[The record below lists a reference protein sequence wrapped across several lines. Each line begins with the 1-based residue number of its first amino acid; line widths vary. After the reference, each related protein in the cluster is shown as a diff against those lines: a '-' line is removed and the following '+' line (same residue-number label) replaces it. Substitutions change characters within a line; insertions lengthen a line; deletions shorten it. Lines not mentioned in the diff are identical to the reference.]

1 MQCGFESVWEAGVK
15 ANWTSIACAGLLAAL
30 VVGPPGCT
38 TMSVEERDAKRAE
51 LDAMADTAV
60 ETLLEAK
67 PQSRQVLERSLG
79 YIVIDMKV
87 TKIPMVGA
95 GNGLGVVVDRRTDT
109 RSYLKVSRF
118 EVGGG
123 LGAQKFKAIIVFDDG
138 KLLDRAAAGTWR
150 YDAGAELAAGTA
162 SSDGSVQA
170 APKGFQAYR
179 LVEGGALA
187 TVTVRVAHAR
197 PYLD

>member
-1 MQCGFESVWEAGVK
+1 MRT
-15 ANWTSIACAGLLAAL
+15 NWTSIAGAGLLVALVAAL
-30 VVGPPGCT
+30 PGCAAL
-38 TMSVEERDAKRAE
+38 SVEEREAKRAE
-51 LDAMADTAV
+51 LDAMADTTI
-60 ETLLEAK
+60 ETLLATK
-67 PQSRQVLERSLG
+67 PQSAEVLERSLG
-79 YIVIDMKV
+79 YVVLDMKV

-95 GNGLGVVVDRRTDT
+95 GSGLGVVVDRRTDA
-109 RSYLKVSRF
+109 RSYLKISRF

-123 LGAQKFKAIIVFDDG
+123 LGAQKYKVIIVFDDG
-138 KLLDRAAAGTWR
+138 KLLDKAAAGTWR

-162 SSDGSVQA
+162 SSEGGLHA

-187 TVTVRVAHAR
+187 TVTVRVAHAK

>member
-1 MQCGFESVWEAGVK
+1 MK
-15 ANWTSIACAGLLAAL
+15 ANWTAIAGAGLLAAL
-30 VVGPPGCT
+30 VAGLPGCT
-38 TMSVEERDAKRAE
+38 TLSVEERDARRAE
-51 LDAMADTAV
+51 LDAMADTTI
-60 ETLLEAK
+60 ETLLETK
-67 PQSRQVLERSLG
+67 PQSREVLDRSLG

-95 GNGLGVVVDRRTDT
+95 GSGLGVVVDRRTNT

-138 KLLDRAAAGTWR
+138 KLLERAAAGTWR

-162 SSDGSVQA
+162 SSDGSMQA

-187 TVTVRVAHAR
+187 TVTVRVARAR

>member
-1 MQCGFESVWEAGVK
+1 MK
-15 ANWTSIACAGLLAAL
+15 ANWTSIAGAGLLAAL
-30 VVGPPGCT
+30 VAGLPGCT
-38 TMSVEERDAKRAE
+38 ALSVEERDARRAE
-51 LDAMADTAV
+51 LDAMADTTI
-60 ETLLEAK
+60 ETLLETK
-67 PQSRQVLERSLG
+67 PQSREVLDRSLG

-95 GNGLGVVVDRRTDT
+95 GSGLGVVVDRRTNT

-123 LGAQKFKAIIVFDDG
+123 LGAQKFKAIVVFDDG
-138 KLLDRAAAGTWR
+138 KLLERAAAGTWR

-162 SSDGSVQA
+162 GSDGSMQA
-170 APKGFQAYR
+170 APKGFHAYR

-187 TVTVRVAHAR
+187 SVTVRVARAR